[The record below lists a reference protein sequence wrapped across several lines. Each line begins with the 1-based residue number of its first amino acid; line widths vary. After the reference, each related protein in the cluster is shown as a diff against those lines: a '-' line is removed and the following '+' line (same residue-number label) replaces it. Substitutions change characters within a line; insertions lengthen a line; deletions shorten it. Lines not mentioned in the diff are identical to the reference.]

1 MENLIKFKEALNI
14 CANTIDKV
22 IEIKK
27 RAEAGEK
34 IAEKEVEEAND
45 ATILAFVK
53 LQILSQ
59 LLD

>member
-14 CANTIDKV
+14 CANAIDKV

>member
-14 CANTIDKV
+14 CANMIDKV

-27 RAEAGEK
+27 REKAGEK
-34 IAEKEVEEAND
+34 IAEKEVEEVND
-45 ATILAFVK
+45 AMIFAFVK

-59 LLD
+59 RLN

>member
-14 CANTIDKV
+14 YANTIDKV

-27 RAEAGEK
+27 REKAGEK
-34 IAEKEVEEAND
+34 IAEKEVEEVND
-45 ATILAFVK
+45 AMILAFVK